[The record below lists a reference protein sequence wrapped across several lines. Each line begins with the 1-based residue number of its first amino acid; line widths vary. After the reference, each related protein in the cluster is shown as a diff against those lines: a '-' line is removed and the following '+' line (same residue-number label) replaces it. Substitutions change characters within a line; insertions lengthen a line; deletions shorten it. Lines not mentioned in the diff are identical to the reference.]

1 MADLE
6 TNAAIETVWR
16 IEAPKLIAGLA
27 RIVRDVGVAEELAQ
41 DALVTALRQW
51 PQSGVPRNPGAWLMA
66 TAKHRAIDHFRRTKL
81 ITRKHDELEY
91 GLEVDRD

>member
-27 RIVRDVGVAEELAQ
+27 RIVRDVGVA
-41 DALVTALRQW
+41 DLVLGSGDSLPDRRLGLQECPRYLGDGEPGDQ
-51 PQSGVPRNPGAWLMA
+51 PQC
-66 TAKHRAIDHFRRTKL
+66 
-81 ITRKHDELEY
+81 
-91 GLEVDRD
+91 